1 MQILRKEKKMK
12 HDYKQA
18 LEVFQDWLD
27 NDLGGIK
34 VCFHADAI
42 RSALELAIALQPKPI
57 SEAPKDGTPI
67 LAYSETRGLE
77 SPVQWGRYERF
88 DLNGYSGAISNY
100 VYYYDLSAL
109 PKVEETNED

>member
-1 MQILRKEKKMK
+1 MK

-18 LEVFQDWLD
+18 LEQLINVDA
-27 NDLGGIK
+27 
-34 VCFHADAI
+34 VYVPHSYEAI

-57 SEAPKDGTPI
+57 SEAPRDGTPI

-109 PKVEETNED
+109 PNVEE

>member
-1 MQILRKEKKMK
+1 MK

-18 LEVFQDWLD
+18 LEAV
-27 NDLGGIK
+27 NNLG
-34 VCFHADAI
+34 VMLSDETTAAI

-57 SEAPKDGTPI
+57 SEAPRDGTPI

-109 PKVEETNED
+109 PKVEE